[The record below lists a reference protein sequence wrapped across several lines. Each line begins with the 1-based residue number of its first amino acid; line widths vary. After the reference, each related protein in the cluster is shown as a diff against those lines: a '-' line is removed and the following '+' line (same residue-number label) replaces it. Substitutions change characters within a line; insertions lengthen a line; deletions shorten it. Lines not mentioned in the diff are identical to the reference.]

1 MSIAGISEQINLQDF
16 ISGFGRDV
24 FEQSST
30 FQCSIEDII
39 KPLMT
44 KIKKFNVKIPELFDR
59 YDRNKNGRL
68 SADELASA
76 LEKDMH
82 ITMEK
87 EDVQAIADYFK
98 NRHNSTE
105 IGALDFM
112 TLMNM
117 KFTRVFD
124 ENEAKRSLALIK

>member
-30 FQCSIEDII
+30 FQCSIEDMI

-87 EDVQAIADYFK
+87 EDV
-98 NRHNSTE
+98 
-105 IGALDFM
+105 
-112 TLMNM
+112 
-117 KFTRVFD
+117 
-124 ENEAKRSLALIK
+124 

>member
-1 MSIAGISEQINLQDF
+1 M
-16 ISGFGRDV
+16 
-24 FEQSST
+24 
-30 FQCSIEDII
+30 I

-87 EDVQAIADYFK
+87 EDV
-98 NRHNSTE
+98 
-105 IGALDFM
+105 
-112 TLMNM
+112 
-117 KFTRVFD
+117 
-124 ENEAKRSLALIK
+124 